1 MTLRPMMAKHTEEE
15 GEAADDQEALGVE
28 EDEAERQYLD
38 CPGQKPPFSAVK
50 RPARPC
56 KNAMQNRFTVGNA
69 EGA

>member
-38 CPGQKPPFSAVK
+38 CPGQKPPFLAVK
-50 RPARPC
+50 RPARPY
-56 KNAMQNRFTVGNA
+56 KTTIQNRFTMANA
-69 EGA
+69 KGA